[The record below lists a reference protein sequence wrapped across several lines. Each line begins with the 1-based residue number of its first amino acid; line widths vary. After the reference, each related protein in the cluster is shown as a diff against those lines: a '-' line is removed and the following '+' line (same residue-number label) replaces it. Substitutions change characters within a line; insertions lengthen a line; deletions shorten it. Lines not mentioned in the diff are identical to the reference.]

1 MSVDIVNF
9 TIYQYASFNT
19 TVQWTSTAGFPINMQ
34 GIQVAMYLAN
44 TYDDDPFLIL
54 TNEEG
59 GGIVVNS
66 AEGLIDITITP
77 EQTAGFDFINCVYDL
92 TATDVDGPA
101 TRIIGG
107 YITLERGVKR

>member
-1 MSVDIVNF
+1 MNAETVNF

-19 TVQWTSTAGFPINMQ
+19 TVQWTSTNGFPVNMT
-34 GIQVAMYLAN
+34 GISVKMYVAD
-44 TYDDDPFLIL
+44 TYDDEPFLVL
-54 TNEEG
+54 DNEEN
-59 GGIVVNS
+59 GGIVVNPV
-66 AEGLIDITITP
+66 EGLIDITITP
-77 EQTAGFDFINCVYDL
+77 EQTAAMDFVNCVYDI